1 MDNRRYKFQKYFNK
15 WISIFASGAIYNS
28 YQGAIYHN
36 SIGFRTSNSH
46 VIFNAI
52 DSNKFRPNRVMS
64 AVVKKSHKIP
74 LGSKVILYPARVD
87 PMKNHDLVLKVAK
100 ILPEFNF
107 VFIGRGTELLNTSAN
122 CFAVG
127 QVLAPENYYNIAD
140 LTLCFSRYGEGFPN
154 VVGESLSCGVAVLA
168 QPVGDVEIIL
178 ENGGGFLIDSD
189 DPTIVAEEIKT
200 IFQNKRALKN
210 VEMAGRRQVIENF
223 SVRAMVGA
231 YKDLLSQ
238 K

>member
-1 MDNRRYKFQKYFNK
+1 M
-15 WISIFASGAIYNS
+15 
-28 YQGAIYHN
+28 
-36 SIGFRTSNSH
+36 
-46 VIFNAI
+46 
-52 DSNKFRPNRVMS
+52 
-64 AVVKKSHKIP
+64 
-74 LGSKVILYPARVD
+74 
-87 PMKNHDLVLKVAK
+87 
-100 ILPEFNF
+100 
-107 VFIGRGTELLNTSAN
+107 
-122 CFAVG
+122 
-127 QVLAPENYYNIAD
+127 
-140 LTLCFSRYGEGFPN
+140 
-154 VVGESLSCGVAVLA
+154 VGESLSCGVAVLA

-178 ENGGGFLIDSD
+178 ENGGFLIDSD